1 MDGELHPED
10 IEIDSAETRG
20 RVSTFTGSFLLGG
33 KRYRFNGIA
42 VMTIGGPTVGV
53 SLSGEAEAE
62 LVSKGFSKEQLESI
76 LAEVQRRVVEGSFK
90 VSGDIRFLEE

>member
-1 MDGELHPED
+1 MNSEPHPED

-20 RVSTFTGSFLLGG
+20 RVSTFTGSFLLGDN
-33 KRYRFNGIA
+33 RYRFNGIA

-53 SLSGEAEAE
+53 SLSSETEAE
-62 LVSKGFSKEQLESI
+62 LLSKGFSREQIESI
-76 LAEVQRRVVEGSFK
+76 LAEVQRRIVEGSFR